1 MKNQRF
7 GIEIEMTGL
16 TRKEASEII
25 ALHFSSLSIH
35 EGGGYDTYSV
45 SDQHGRKWKIVS
57 DASIT
62 PQRGSRSTTNREY
75 MVEMVSPICKYD
87 DIEDIQEIVR
97 KLRTEGHAKV
107 NQSCGIHIHVDASP
121 HDARSLRNITNIMY
135 SKEDLIY
142 KALQI
147 DVRREHRY
155 CKKVDESFIEK
166 LNERKPKDIRQ
177 VENIW
182 YNGNVYRSHT
192 HYDLSRYHALNLHSV
207 FSKGTIEFRLF
218 NGTLHAG
225 KIKSY
230 IQFCLAISHQ
240 ALTQA
245 KASRIKTHSSNEK
258 YTFRTWLLRLGLIGD
273 EFKTARFHL
282 LKNLDGCI
290 AWKDPNQAI
299 AQKERLKKKK
309 EEQTVKHQ
317 DVQDNQENEEMD
329 QHDEE
334 PVMGMQQQ
342 M

>member
-62 PQRGSRSTTNREY
+62 PQCGNRSTMNREY
-75 MVEMVSPICKYD
+75 KVEMVSPICKYD

-97 KLRTEGHAKV
+97 KLRTEGNAKV
-107 NQSCGIHIHVDASP
+107 NKSCGIHIHVDATP

-142 KALQI
+142 KALQV

-166 LNERKPKDIRQ
+166 LNKRKPKDISQ

-192 HYDLSRYHALNLHSV
+192 HYDDSRYHALNLHSV

-240 ALTQA
+240 ALTQT
-245 KASRIKTHSSNEK
+245 KASRRKTHSSNEK

-299 AQKERLKKKK
+299 AQKERLKKKR
-309 EEQTVKHQ
+309 EEQTAEPQ
-317 DVQDNQENEEMD
+317 DVQEPQENEDMD
-329 QHDEE
+329 HHDEE

>member
-1 MKNQRF
+1 
-7 GIEIEMTGL
+7 
-16 TRKEASEII
+16 
-25 ALHFSSLSIH
+25 
-35 EGGGYDTYSV
+35 
-45 SDQHGRKWKIVS
+45 
-57 DASIT
+57 
-62 PQRGSRSTTNREY
+62 
-75 MVEMVSPICKYD
+75 MVSPICKYD

-97 KLRTEGHAKV
+97 KLRTEGNAKV
-107 NQSCGIHIHVDASP
+107 NKSCGIHIHVDASLY
-121 HDARSLRNITNIMY
+121 DARSLRNITNIMY

-142 KALQI
+142 KALQV

-166 LNERKPKDIRQ
+166 LNKRKPKDISQ

-192 HYDLSRYHALNLHSV
+192 HYDDSRYHALNLHSV

-240 ALTQA
+240 ALTQT

-299 AQKERLKKKK
+299 AQKERLKKKR
-309 EEQTVKHQ
+309 EEQYVESQGVQETQESECMDQ
-317 DVQDNQENEEMD
+317 DV
-329 QHDEE
+329 EE